1 MNTALATA
9 TNITE
14 PTKIEGVQDLTTVIQ
29 PGMFLESTLFSDTV
43 VMEVVKVTPKTA
55 TLRYTAQG
63 EKSFIDDRCDN
74 NNLYS
79 ATWQERAADPEGKTI
94 TVRLTKV
101 GTLKAGNYARAG
113 VYRTARLVNGTPVAR
128 VDYRY

>member
-74 NNLYS
+74 NQCKQQG
-79 ATWQERAADPEGKTI
+79 THHKPE
-94 TVRLTKV
+94 RLT
-101 GTLKAGNYARAG
+101 
-113 VYRTARLVNGTPVAR
+113 P
-128 VDYRY
+128 